1 MYPDSF
7 SALVACR
14 RPLLLQGPMGP
25 FFSRLADY
33 LAEQGLQVRK
43 VHFNGGDEF
52 FYRRNDAIRYSGS
65 AEDWAPWL
73 RRLLLGD
80 RMDAIVLF
88 GQARAMH
95 RSAIQVARQMGV
107 RVFVFEEGY
116 IRPHY
121 VTLEVGGVNG
131 HTSLPREADFYRET
145 PHPQLLKPRDTGQ
158 RFSRMAWYAV
168 VYAAATLALHSRF
181 PHHVYHRDLH
191 PAREGLRWMR
201 SGIRKLRYAW
211 AERHLLSELTG
222 PILSKRWYLL
232 ALQVH
237 NDAQL
242 TEHSPYDDVQ
252 EVIAEVMASFASHAH
267 AMTQLVIKHH
277 PMDRAYRDY
286 GEHIGELSA
295 RLGLAGRVLYVHD
308 LHLPMLLKHARG
320 VVTVNS
326 TTGLQAMYHGTPV
339 CVLGEC
345 LYAMPGLVHTG
356 GLTTFWRDPDPVEQ
370 RLYKR
375 FRAHVVKRTQLNASF
390 YGKLPALHGAAAAGD
405 AVSDTGFS
413 LLETQPSF
421 SIDAVIRKDMTVVQ
435 PLPGEAFPHPAA
447 LRDVH
452 NAAFHPAPAANT
464 VSGPLTDTSGDG
476 SRGEAHLA

>member
-33 LAEQGLQVRK
+33 LVEQGLQVCK
-43 VHFNGGDEF
+43 VQFNGGDEF
-52 FYRRNDAIRYSGS
+52 FYRRGDAIRYTLP
-65 AEDWAPWL
+65 AEEWVPWL
-73 RRLLLGD
+73 RRLLLKE
-80 RMDAIVLF
+80 RIDAIVLF

-95 RSAIQVARQMGV
+95 RSAIQAARQMGV

-131 HTSLPREADFYRET
+131 HTSLPREAEFYREA
-145 PHPQLLKPRDTGQ
+145 PHPHLVRPRDTRQ
-158 RFSRMAWYAV
+158 RFSRMAWYATAYSV
-168 VYAAATLALHSRF
+168 ATFALRGRY

-191 PAREGLRWMR
+191 PAREGLRWLR

-211 AERHLLSELTG
+211 AERHVLPELTG
-222 PILSKRWYLL
+222 PTLSKRWYLL

-252 EVIAEVMASFASHAH
+252 QVIAEVLASFAAH
-267 AMTQLVIKHH
+267 APAMAELVIKHH

-286 GEHIGELSA
+286 APQIAEIAGQ
-295 RLGLAGRVLYVHD
+295 LGLQRRVRYVHD

-356 GLTTFWRDPDPVEQ
+356 GLATFWRDPEPVEPA
-370 RLYKR
+370 LYKR
-375 FRAHVVKRTQLNASF
+375 FRAQVVKRTQLNASF
-390 YGKLPALHGAAAAGD
+390 YGSLPALQVQAERNDFASD
-405 AVSDTGFS
+405 AGFS
-413 LLETQPSF
+413 LLETQSPY
-421 SIDAVIRKDMTVVQ
+421 SIDAVIRKDVTVAQ
-435 PLPGEAFPHPAA
+435 PLPGDVKPPITV
-447 LRDVH
+447 LREVQGPED
-452 NAAFHPAPAANT
+452 FSPTDSAANT
-464 VSGPLTDTSGDG
+464 LSGPEARDG
-476 SRGEAHLA
+476 QGEAHLA

>member
-1 MYPDSF
+1 MYPESF

-33 LAEQGLQVRK
+33 LVEQGLRVRK
-43 VHFNGGDEF
+43 VQFNGGDEF
-52 FYRRNDAIRYSGS
+52 FYRRGDALRYTHPVD
-65 AEDWAPWL
+65 EWVPWL
-73 RRLLLGD
+73 RRLLLNE
-80 RMDAIVLF
+80 RIDAIVLF

-95 RSAIQVARQMGV
+95 RSAIHVARQMGV

-131 HTSLPREADFYRET
+131 HTSLPREADFYRES
-145 PHPQLLKPRDTGQ
+145 PHPHLVRPRDTRQ
-158 RFSRMAWYAV
+158 RFSRMAWYAA
-168 VYAAATLALHSRF
+168 VYATATFVLRGRY

-191 PAREGLRWMR
+191 PAREGLRWVR

-211 AERHLLSELTG
+211 AERHVLSELTG
-222 PILSKRWYLL
+222 PMLSKRWYLL

-252 EVIAEVMASFASHAH
+252 QVIAEVMTSFAAH
-267 AMTQLVIKHH
+267 APAMTELVIKHH

-286 GEHIGELSA
+286 GPHITELTQ
-295 RLGLAGRVLYVHD
+295 RLRLDRRVRYVHD

-356 GLTTFWRDPDPVEQ
+356 GLATFWRDPEPVELG
-370 RLYKR
+370 LYKR

-390 YGKLPALHGAAAAGD
+390 YGRLPALQGEVEGVDDLALD
-405 AVSDTGFS
+405 AGFS
-413 LLETQPSF
+413 LLETQSPY
-421 SIDAVIRKDMTVVQ
+421 SIDGVIRKNLTVAQ
-435 PLPGEAFPHPAA
+435 PLPDDVTPPIAA
-447 LRDVH
+447 LRDMQG
-452 NAAFHPAPAANT
+452 AEPFRPTDSAANT
-464 VSGPLTDTSGDG
+464 LSGPEALDG
-476 SRGEAHLA
+476 QGEAHLA